1 MVLATSECESKIN
14 FWLPSTCYFIN
25 NFSYCGV
32 KKKLLELPIQGMN
45 GTMFWMIWSYW
56 NMLGTERLHALVKS
70 SAKTIIS
77 SSFLF
82 DKGGWNGRLLWSHF
96 HGFCKCDK
104 LRCLYQI
111 SFQIFSSCIV
121 SLPFLFYFW
130 ASYWTNVSHCVKWLS
145 FFRRGLPAN
154 FLGEWSETTIYSLL
168 VAVFIKPHH
177 ATGNKNSLYV
187 GTY

>member
-1 MVLATSECESKIN
+1 MNCAMIKKCKTYNCTRCTVPRCQWIQWKE
-14 FWLPSTCYFIN
+14 
-25 NFSYCGV
+25 
-32 KKKLLELPIQGMN
+32 KKKLLQLPIQGMN

-130 ASYWTNVSHCVKWLS
+130 ASYWTNVSHCVKRLS
-145 FFRRGLPAN
+145 FVRRGLPGN
-154 FLGEWSETTIYSLL
+154 FLG
-168 VAVFIKPHH
+168 
-177 ATGNKNSLYV
+177 
-187 GTY
+187 